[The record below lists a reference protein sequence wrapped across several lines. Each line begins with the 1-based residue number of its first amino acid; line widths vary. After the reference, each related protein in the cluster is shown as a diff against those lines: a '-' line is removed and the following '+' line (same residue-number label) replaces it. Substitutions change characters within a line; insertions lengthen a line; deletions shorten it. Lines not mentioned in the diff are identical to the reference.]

1 MSAADPP
8 FSSTDVGLGYG
19 IAIAVS
25 IIVLISIIMLA
36 SYACI
41 RVKANGVIF
50 ASITGGDNGGLDVV
64 EPVVF
69 ILGLDGPIIESYP
82 KIALGES
89 VRLPRPN
96 NGPCSICLREYK
108 VNDTVRH
115 VSYDPP
121 PLATLELHHMHA
133 PSHVELI
140 ELPLSPRTEP
150 AAVPPN
156 FSTEPV
162 MPMALPVVPE
172 PTAAAPLA

>member
-41 RVKANGVIF
+41 RVKAKGVIF
-50 ASITGGDNGGLDVV
+50 ASITGGLDVV

-69 ILGLDGPIIESYP
+69 VLGLDGPIIESYP
-82 KIALGES
+82 KIVLGES

-96 NGPCSICLREYK
+96 NGPCSICLCEYK
-108 VNDTVRH
+108 VNDTVRCVPDCNHCFH
-115 VSYDPP
+115 VDCVDEWLRTCATC
-121 PLATLELHHMHA
+121 PLCRSSPA
-133 PSHVELI
+133 PTPLPT
-140 ELPLSPRTEP
+140 PLSELVHFAFHAR
-150 AAVPPN
+150 
-156 FSTEPV
+156 
-162 MPMALPVVPE
+162 
-172 PTAAAPLA
+172 

>member
-8 FSSTDVGLGYG
+8 FSSTDIGLGNG

-50 ASITGGDNGGLDVV
+50 ASITGGGDDGGLDVA

-69 ILGLDGPIIESYP
+69 VLGLDGPIIESYP
-82 KIALGES
+82 KIVLGES

-96 NGPCSICLREYK
+96 NGPCSICLCEYK
-108 VNDTVRH
+108 VNDTVRCVPDCNH
-115 VSYDPP
+115 CFHIDCVDEWLRMCATC
-121 PLATLELHHMHA
+121 PLCRSSPA
-133 PSHVELI
+133 PTPLPT
-140 ELPLSPRTEP
+140 PLSEL
-150 AAVPPN
+150 VP
-156 FSTEPV
+156 F
-162 MPMALPVVPE
+162 AFH
-172 PTAAAPLA
+172 AR

>member
-108 VNDTVRH
+108 VNDTVRCVPDCNHCFH
-115 VSYDPP
+115 VDCVDGWLRMCAMC
-121 PLATLELHHMHA
+121 PLRWSSPAPTPLPTPMSELGE
-133 PSHVELI
+133 EL
-140 ELPLSPRTEP
+140 
-150 AAVPPN
+150 
-156 FSTEPV
+156 
-162 MPMALPVVPE
+162 
-172 PTAAAPLA
+172 